1 MKALIKKYNFV
12 PVLLTFFV
20 MGFCDVV
27 GISTSYVKNDFDLS
41 ETVAGFVPSMVFVW
55 FLLLG
60 VPTALLTDRL
70 GSQAGSLI
78 VIAAC
83 MAYLLFLA
91 LASSRQPAAQK
102 S

>member
-12 PVLLTFFV
+12 P
-20 MGFCDVV
+20 
-27 GISTSYVKNDFDLS
+27 
-41 ETVAGFVPSMVFVW
+41 SMVFFGIFFVV
-55 FLLLG
+55 G
-60 VPTALLTDRL
+60 VDVGTNT
-70 GSQAGSLI
+70 
-78 VIAAC
+78 VAC

>member
-1 MKALIKKYNFV
+1 MKALIKKYNFI

-41 ETVAGFVPSMVFVW
+41 ETVAGFVPSMVFFGILFVV
-55 FLLLG
+55 G
-60 VPTALLTDRL
+60 VDVGTNT
-70 GSQAGSLI
+70 
-78 VIAAC
+78 VAC